1 MASEQI
7 TGILAT
13 AGTSTVTKELPAAT
27 HALKE
32 FAGAAGAAN
41 MAMNELRKNP
51 RVEIAVKTT
60 RYLVSGAIEGARE
73 GAEYT
78 RAITT
83 SGNYAGVT
91 KDQLRRM
98 EVEVAGDTG
107 TRAKAAEAL
116 GALVA
121 SGRVQGRVLQEA
133 ATAAVEMNRVTGT
146 PIKDI
151 VEKFAKLADRPLEQ
165 SAELNKERHYLDPA
179 TVKRID
185 DLETGGRIEDAVAV
199 AQKAFAVAATQQ
211 TRQEAADKIF
221 IDRLDQTRR
230 DVVAHVQDFSRNL
243 GRGTTLQEDYERAAT
258 RRDNRL
264 RRDGGAGLSMAETAE
279 GAVIGL
285 PRRAASPLWIEQPEN
300 IRELRALEVRSATS
314 RAENASRVN
323 SEVSSRLEARNAS
336 KSDKEVSSPKP
347 STPRGGG
354 ASAQF
359 NGLQLRIEVAC
370 GHCKGEVPGS
380 QGQANETDA
389 TDQGL
394 ARAANAPDA
403 TSQIGPLLNLHQ
415 ATEGIREQ
423 TAALEAQNAV
433 HGKTKSELREL
444 GILQLERQLQDL
456 EATESVIPGYV
467 EALGVRIEAERG
479 LLKVTRDSEGL
490 EAADKEKTKREEKS
504 RKMSDDI
511 GGAFREGFVNLL
523 EGKGN
528 ALDKMGESL
537 KKKIVSSV
545 ADALYDAS
553 LKPAVEAFSGWLSGV
568 FKGTSSGG
576 SSAGSGSG
584 GSWFG
589 SLLSGVL
596 GIFGVKSANGNVFAS
611 PGLHAYA
618 NSVVGKPTFFPFANG
633 IGLMG
638 EAGPEAIMPLR
649 RSSDGRLGVSAQG
662 SGGSGSLHY
671 APSSVFYID
680 SRSDRGAV
688 LADLDRALQANNK
701 GQMEQLKR
709 LRVVPQ

>member
-1 MASEQI
+1 MASEQT
-7 TGILAT
+7 TGILAA
-13 AGTSTVTKELPAAT
+13 AGTSTREMSTAT

-32 FAGAAGAAN
+32 LAGAAGDAN
-41 MAMNELRKNP
+41 TAMTELRKNP
-51 RVEIAVKTT
+51 RVEIVVKTV
-60 RYLVSGAIEGARE
+60 RQLVGGAVEGARE
-73 GAEYT
+73 GAEYN
-78 RAITT
+78 RAISA

-116 GALVA
+116 SALVA

-133 ATAAVEMNRVTGT
+133 ATAAVEMNRVTGV
-146 PIKDI
+146 PIKDV
-151 VEKFAKLADRPLEQ
+151 VEKFSKIAGKPLEQ
-165 SAELNKERHYLDPA
+165 SAELNKEHHYLDSA

-185 DLETGGRIEDAVAV
+185 DLETGGKVEDAAAV
-199 AQKAFAVAATQQ
+199 AQKAFAAALTQQ
-211 TRQEAADKIF
+211 ARQEAAGKTL
-221 IDRLDQTRR
+221 IDRLSQAGR
-230 DVVAHVQDFSRNL
+230 DLVARVQDVPRNL
-243 GRGTTLQEDYERAAT
+243 GRGTTQQEDHDRAAT

-264 RRDGGAGLSMAETAE
+264 RHDGGAGLPMAETPA
-279 GAVIGL
+279 GAAIGL
-285 PRRAASPLWIEQPEN
+285 PRRPASPEWTQAPE
-300 IRELRALEVRSATS
+300 RDREVRSLQARSAAS
-314 RAENASRVN
+314 RAESARGVDAELNARM
-323 SEVSSRLEARNAS
+323 EARNTNKAS
-336 KSDKEVSSPKP
+336 KELASAKP
-347 STPRGGG
+347 SPLRGGG
-354 ASAQF
+354 ASAQL
-359 NGLQLRIEVAC
+359 NGIQLRVEVTC
-370 GHCKGEVPGS
+370 GHGKGAAPGS
-380 QGQANETDA
+380 QEQAGEAGIGKEEPVPTA
-389 TDQGL
+389 GV
-394 ARAANAPDA
+394 PDA
-403 TSQIGPLLNLHQ
+403 TSQPEQLLTLRQ
-415 ATEGIREQ
+415 TTEGIREQ

-433 HGKTKSELREL
+433 HGKSKSELREL
-444 GILQLERQLQDL
+444 NILQLERQLQDL

-467 EALGVRIEAERG
+467 EALGVRIEAEKG
-479 LLKVTRDSEGL
+479 LLKVTRDAEGL
-490 EAADKEKTKREEKS
+490 EAAEKDKKKNEDKA
-504 RKMSDDI
+504 RKMSEDI

-523 EGKGN
+523 EGKEN

-553 LKPAVEAFSGWLSGV
+553 LKPAVEAFSGWLSGA
-568 FKGTSSGG
+568 FKGASSSGG
-576 SSAGSGSG
+576 SAGSDSG

-596 GIFGVKSANGNVFAS
+596 GIFGVASAKGNVFAS

-649 RSSDGRLGVSAQG
+649 RGSDGRLGVSAQG
-662 SGGSGSLHY
+662 SGGGGSLHY